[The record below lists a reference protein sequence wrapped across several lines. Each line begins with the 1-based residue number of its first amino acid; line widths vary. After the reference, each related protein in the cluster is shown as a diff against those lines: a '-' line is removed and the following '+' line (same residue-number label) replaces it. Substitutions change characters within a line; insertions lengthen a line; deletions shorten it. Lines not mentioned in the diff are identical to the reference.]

1 MPNVDVT
8 KCARDKGKSEFGCLL
23 WTFPY
28 HFTSEA
34 IPGIMGREDPPLF
47 REQSAGQSPRQS
59 SRRAK
64 IIITEFSS

>member
-34 IPGIMGREDPPLF
+34 VMSAVRLGYGFWPLTKPN
-47 REQSAGQSPRQS
+47 RISDLTG
-59 SRRAK
+59 
-64 IIITEFSS
+64 

>member
-34 IPGIMGREDPPLF
+34 IPGTIGGEDPPSLGE
-47 REQSAGQSPRQS
+47 RSVSQSPRQNH
-59 SRRAK
+59 REGQR
-64 IIITEFSS
+64 